1 MGNSSIK
8 ATVKFIN
15 PAGAIVKLDLKTD
28 TGDSIQAE
36 IAQEE
41 FTALKLQKNDEVYV
55 NPKEITFYDFDI

>member
-1 MGNSSIK
+1 MK

-15 PAGAIVKLDLKTD
+15 PAGATVKLDLKTD
-28 TGDSIQAE
+28 TGDLIQAE

-41 FTALKLQKNDEVYV
+41 FTALKLAKNDEVYV